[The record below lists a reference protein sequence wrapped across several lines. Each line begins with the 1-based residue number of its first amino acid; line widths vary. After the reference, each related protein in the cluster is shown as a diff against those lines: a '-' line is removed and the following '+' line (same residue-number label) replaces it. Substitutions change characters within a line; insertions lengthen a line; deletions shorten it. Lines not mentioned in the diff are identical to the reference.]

1 MNSAQA
7 ARALEPRNATE
18 ETILATTRELL
29 AEADLGELSIDRI
42 ARRAFVSRT
51 NVYFYFPNKRAIV
64 DRLIKQTFADI
75 YQAAAVYVEGSGEPR
90 GELRKAFSRVSAVV
104 NRDATVLLLAAQI
117 SDQEDDLPH
126 EWRPY
131 INRLVQSVEAR
142 IRGDQRRGAAPEDI
156 PPRLAALAL
165 CAMVERHF
173 TYEVFRGDRVHPD
186 SIWLLAELWW
196 RGVYSKPS
204 GRAIGSSASAAPVR
218 PPREPDADPPTGF
231 ELD

>member
-7 ARALEPRNATE
+7 ARALRPRNATE
-18 ETILATTRELL
+18 ETILATTREML
-29 AEADLGELSIDRI
+29 AEEDLAALSIDRI

-75 YQAAAVYVEGSGEPR
+75 YHSAAIYLEGSGEPR
-90 GELRKAFSRVSAVV
+90 GELQKAFARVVTIV

-117 SDQEDDLPH
+117 SDQGDDLPH

-131 INRLVQSVEAR
+131 IARLVQSVEAR
-142 IRGDQRRGAAPEDI
+142 IRGDQRRGAAPDDI

-173 TYEVFRGDRVHPD
+173 TYEVFRDDRVHPD
-186 SIWLLAELWW
+186 SIWILAELWW
-196 RGVYSKPS
+196 RAVYSQPS
-204 GRAIGSSASAAPVR
+204 EPAMGPATATAVQ
-218 PPREPDADPPTGF
+218 PPSDGEPPTGF
-231 ELD
+231 ELA